1 MITKTR
7 QKQALVSLQWRE
19 KPISSHPVLLSL
31 QSAGYQHCGSEGIF
45 HLQSLQVEHKKIKPM
60 FQLQAFNK
68 ALRYFFKYL
77 STYNKVPELRVKIL
91 WSPAG
96 ETTEHAST
104 SGLFSF
110 NLSETARKKHEFIF
124 FLSEILTK

>member
-19 KPISSHPVLLSL
+19 KSISSHPVLSSL

-45 HLQSLQVEHKKIKPM
+45 HLQSLQVENKIKPM
-60 FQLQAFNK
+60 FQAFNK
-68 ALRYFFKYL
+68 ASYFFKYL

-110 NLSETARKKHEFIF
+110 NLRETARKKNMNLYSF
-124 FLSEILTK
+124 